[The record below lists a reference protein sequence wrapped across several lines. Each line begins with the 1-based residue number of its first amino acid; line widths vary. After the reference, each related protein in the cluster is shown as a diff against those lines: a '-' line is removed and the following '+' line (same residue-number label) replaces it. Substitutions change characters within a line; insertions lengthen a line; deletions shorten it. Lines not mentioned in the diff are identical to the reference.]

1 MLSGKKGFFV
11 FFNKCPNTGLAIL
24 LLKRV
29 FSHVSPDESII
40 YEFFGLLFE
49 NPRDFSHP
57 VSRNHLRRHFW
68 AGLCDFPALLTFQ
81 KVIR

>member
-40 YEFFGLLFE
+40 YEFFVSPLE
-49 NPRDFSHP
+49 NQRDFSHP
-57 VSRNHLRRHFW
+57 VSRNRIRRHFW
-68 AGLCDFPALLTFQ
+68 AGLCYSTALLTFK

>member
-1 MLSGKKGFFV
+1 MLLGKKGFFV

-29 FSHVSPDESII
+29 FSRVSPDESII
-40 YEFFGLLFE
+40 YEFSAFPLE
-49 NPRDFSHP
+49 NPRDLSHR
-57 VSRNHLRRHFW
+57 VLRKHLPRPFW
-68 AGLCDFPALLTFQ
+68 TGLRDFPALLTFR

>member
-1 MLSGKKGFFV
+1 
-11 FFNKCPNTGLAIL
+11 LAIL

-40 YEFFGLLFE
+40 CEFDNFLIE
-49 NPRDFSHP
+49 NQRDFSHP
-57 VSRNHLRRHFW
+57 VSWNRIRRHFW

>member
-1 MLSGKKGFFV
+1 MLLGKKGFFV

-29 FSHVSPDESII
+29 FSRVSPDESII
-40 YEFFGLLFE
+40 YEFFIASLE
-49 NPRDFSHP
+49 NPRDLSNP
-57 VSRNHLRRHFW
+57 VSRNHLRRPFW
-68 AGLCDFPALLTFQ
+68 TELCDSPALLTFQ